1 MRSRNMAGAEEVVVT
16 VAEEAAQVAEGVEA
30 AVVGAA
36 RVDREEEEE
45 RGEREAQAGKVE
57 PEERGAAEARRAVG
71 LGNPS
76 RIRISRN
83 RAPSCRHFQ
92 SRPRRTSRCSMRWR
106 RARAAFR
113 FSTPTTCSRVCK
125 R

>member
-30 AVVGAA
+30 VVVGAA
-36 RVDREEEEE
+36 RVDRGVEE

-57 PEERGAAEARRAVG
+57 AEERGAAEARRAVG

-106 RARAAFR
+106 RA
-113 FSTPTTCSRVCK
+113 
-125 R
+125 

>member
-1 MRSRNMAGAEEVVVT
+1 MRSRNMAGVGAAEVVVVT
-16 VAEEAAQVAEGVEA
+16 VAEEAAGVEA
-30 AVVGAA
+30 AVVGEAK
-36 RVDREEEEE
+36 VDREEEE
-45 RGEREAQAGKVE
+45 REGKVE
-57 PEERGAAEARRAVG
+57 PEERGAAEARRAAG
-71 LGNPS
+71 LDNPS